1 MSVNLIQD
9 KDVSSVLKQDGV
21 DKTFIGKEYEN
32 LSLTRLEEI
41 KGKMGEPPWAV
52 RIVYNKRFGGVLICQ
67 NPGEGNRLHYHPDA
81 DECWVIL
88 EGSWEWYI
96 EGKGKKQ
103 VGINDIVSVQE
114 GTPHQITCVGD
125 SPGIRFAITAPDVN
139 HVYYEKGESKNGNE
153 V

>member
-1 MSVNLIQD
+1 MSVDLIQD
-9 KDVSSVLKQDGV
+9 NDVRSVLKQDGV
-21 DKTFIGKEYEN
+21 DKIFIGEEYEN

-41 KGKMGEPPWAV
+41 KGKMGEPPWAA

-103 VGINDIVSVQE
+103 VFN
-114 GTPHQITCVGD
+114 
-125 SPGIRFAITAPDVN
+125 
-139 HVYYEKGESKNGNE
+139 
-153 V
+153 

>member
-1 MSVNLIQD
+1 MSVDLIQD
-9 KDVSSVLKQDGV
+9 NDVSSVLKQDGV
-21 DKTFIGKEYEN
+21 DKTFIGEEYEN

-81 DECWVIL
+81 DECWFIVSG
-88 EGSWEWYI
+88 EWEWFI
-96 EGKGKKQ
+96 DGVGTKNVKEKDIIVVPKKT
-103 VGINDIVSVQE
+103 I
-114 GTPHQITCVGD
+114 HQITCKGTI
-125 SPGIRFAITAPDVN
+125 PGVRFAITVPDVN
-139 HVYYEKGESKNGNE
+139 HVY